1 MNNTKVIFWSV
12 IVAFGGFVFGFD
24 TAVISGAEQ
33 EIQNL
38 WNLSDTMIGQMVA
51 MALYGTVIG
60 ALLGGFPSESLGR
73 KKTLIWVAVLY
84 LVSALGSALAPEV
97 YSLMFFRFIG
107 GLAVGASSV
116 TAPMYI
122 SEISPASKRGQLT
135 ALFQLNIVIGIL
147 VAYLSNFFIGGAGDG
162 NWRFMLGIEIL
173 PASLFLIM
181 IFFVPRS
188 PRWLILKKEKI
199 EEARLVLKEIDPQ
212 TVEEKIALI
221 KSNLNPNE
229 AISGSLKEF
238 VSGEFNFSILL
249 AFLIAFFNQL
259 SGINAVIY
267 YSPRI
272 FAETGMGES
281 AALLSSV
288 GVGVINLVATLI
300 GIFLIDKMGRKFLMY
315 ICSFGYISTLGL
327 ISITFYTGLGAG
339 TPLIPF
345 LVFTFIASHAI
356 GQGAVIW
363 VFISEIFPNH
373 VRSYGNALG
382 SGTHWVFAALIAATF
397 PYITSLL
404 GGGFTFAFFAFF
416 MLFQLIFVWKLM
428 PETKNK
434 TLEELETLLINKK

>member
-1 MNNTKVIFWSV
+1 MNYTKIVSWSV

-38 WNLSDTMIGQMVA
+38 WDLSDAMIGQTVA

-73 KKTLIWVAVLY
+73 KKTLIWIAVLY
-84 LVSALGSALAPEV
+84 LISAIGSAIAPEV

-147 VAYLSNFFIGGAGDG
+147 IAYLSNYLIGGASDG
-162 NWRFMLGIEIL
+162 NWRFMLGIESI
-173 PASLFLIM
+173 PAALFVFM
-181 IFFVPRS
+181 IFLVPNS
-188 PRWLILKKEKI
+188 PRWLILKKGKI
-199 EEARLVLKEIDPQ
+199 DEARQILKEIDPK
-212 TVEEKIALI
+212 TVEENIIQIQSSIFENNTSGSFK
-221 KSNLNPNE
+221 E
-229 AISGSLKEF
+229 FISGKF
-238 VSGEFNFSILL
+238 DFSILL

-288 GVGVINLVATLI
+288 GVGVINLIATLI

-315 ICSFGYISTLGL
+315 ICSFGYILTLGL
-327 ISITFYTGLGAG
+327 ISLAFYTGLGAG
-339 TPLIPF
+339 TLLIPS
-345 LVFTFIASHAI
+345 LVFIFIASHAI

-373 VRSYGNALG
+373 VRSYGNSLG

-397 PYITSLL
+397 PYVASTL
-404 GGGFTFAFFAFF
+404 GGGFTFAFFAII
-416 MLFQLIFVWKLM
+416 MIFQLMFVWKLM

-434 TLEELETLLINKK
+434 TLEELETILIKKK

>member
-1 MNNTKVIFWSV
+1 MNYTKIITWSV

-38 WNLSDTMIGQMVA
+38 WNLSNTMIGQTVA
-51 MALYGTVIG
+51 MALYGTVLG
-60 ALLGGFPSESLGR
+60 ALLGGFPSEALGR
-73 KKTLIWVAVLY
+73 KTTLIWIAILY
-84 LVSALGSALAPEV
+84 LVSAIGSALAPEV

-122 SEISPASKRGQLT
+122 SEISPANKRGQLT

-147 VAYLSNFFIGGAGDG
+147 VAYLSNYFIGGAADG
-162 NWRFMLGIEIL
+162 NWRFMLGIESV
-173 PASLFLIM
+173 PAALFVLL

-188 PRWLILKKEKI
+188 PRWLILKKGRI
-199 EEARLVLKEIDPQ
+199 EEAKEVLREIDPN
-212 TVEEKIALI
+212 TVEGSIALI
-221 KSNLNPNE
+221 QSNSNE
-229 AISGSLKEF
+229 NSNKGGFKEF
-238 VSGEFNFSILL
+238 VSGKFNVPILL
-249 AFLIAFFNQL
+249 AFFIAFFNQL

-288 GVGVINLVATLI
+288 GVGVINLIATFI

-315 ICSFGYISTLGL
+315 LCSFGYIVSLGL
-327 ISITFYTGLGAG
+327 ISLTFYTGFGAG
-339 TPLIPF
+339 SLLIPI
-345 LVFTFIASHAI
+345 LVFVFIASHAV

-363 VFISEIFPNH
+363 VFISEIFPNQ

-397 PYITSLL
+397 PYVTSTL
-404 GGGFTFAFFAFF
+404 GGGFTFAIFALI
-416 MLFQLIFVWKLM
+416 MVFQFIFVWKFM

-434 TLEELETLLINKK
+434 SLEELEKLLIK

>member
-1 MNNTKVIFWSV
+1 MNYTKIVSWSV

-33 EIQNL
+33 EIQSL
-38 WNLSDTMIGQMVA
+38 WNLSNTTIGQTVA

-60 ALLGGFPSESLGR
+60 ALIGGFPSETFGR
-73 KKTLIWVAVLY
+73 KTTLIWVAVLF
-84 LVSALGSALAPEV
+84 LVSAIGSALAPEV

-122 SEISPASKRGQLT
+122 SEISPANKRGQLT

-147 VAYLSNFFIGGAGDG
+147 IAYLSNYFIGGAADG
-162 NWRFMLGIEIL
+162 NWRFMLGVEII
-173 PASLFLIM
+173 PAALFVIL

-188 PRWLILKKEKI
+188 PRWLILKKGLI
-199 EEARLVLKEIDPQ
+199 EEAKQVLKEIDPN
-212 TVEEKIALI
+212 TVEESVTLI
-221 KSNLNPNE
+221 MSNNDNKE
-229 AISGSLKEF
+229 GFKEF
-238 VSGEFNFSILL
+238 VSGKFKIPIML

-281 AALLSSV
+281 SALLSSV
-288 GVGVINLVATLI
+288 GVGVVNLIATFI

-315 ICSFGYISTLGL
+315 LCSFGYILSLGL
-327 ISITFYTGLGAG
+327 ISLTFYTGFGSG
-339 TPLIPF
+339 TLLIPS
-345 LVFTFIASHAI
+345 LVFLFIAAHAV

-373 VRSYGNALG
+373 VRSYGNSLG

-397 PYITSLL
+397 PYVTSTL
-404 GGGFTFAFFAFF
+404 GGGFTFALFAFI
-416 MLFQLIFVWKLM
+416 MVFQLIFVWKMM

-434 TLEELETLLINKK
+434 SLEELEKILLK

>member
-1 MNNTKVIFWSV
+1 MNYTKIITWSV

-38 WNLSDTMIGQMVA
+38 WNLSNTMIGQTVA
-51 MALYGTVIG
+51 MALYGTVLG
-60 ALLGGFPSESLGR
+60 ALLGGFPSEALGR
-73 KKTLIWVAVLY
+73 KTTLIWIAILY
-84 LVSALGSALAPEV
+84 LVSAIGSALAPEV

-122 SEISPASKRGQLT
+122 SEISPANKRGQLT

-147 VAYLSNFFIGGAGDG
+147 VAYLSNYFIGGAADG
-162 NWRFMLGIEIL
+162 NWRFMLGIESV
-173 PASLFLIM
+173 PAALFVLL

-188 PRWLILKKEKI
+188 PRWLILKKGRI
-199 EEARLVLKEIDPQ
+199 EEAKEVLREIDPN
-212 TVEEKIALI
+212 TVEESIALI
-221 KSNLNPNE
+221 QSNSNE
-229 AISGSLKEF
+229 NSNKGGFKEF
-238 VSGEFNFSILL
+238 VSGKFNVPILL
-249 AFLIAFFNQL
+249 AFFIAFFNQL

-288 GVGVINLVATLI
+288 GVGVINLIATFI

-315 ICSFGYISTLGL
+315 LCSFGYIVSLGL
-327 ISITFYTGLGAG
+327 ISLTFYTGFGACSL
-339 TPLIPF
+339 LIPI
-345 LVFTFIASHAI
+345 LVFVFIASHAV

-363 VFISEIFPNH
+363 VFISEIFPNQ

-397 PYITSLL
+397 PYVTSTL
-404 GGGFTFAFFAFF
+404 GG
-416 MLFQLIFVWKLM
+416 
-428 PETKNK
+428 
-434 TLEELETLLINKK
+434 

>member
-1 MNNTKVIFWSV
+1 MNYTKIVSWSV
-12 IVAFGGFVFGFD
+12 FVAFGGFVFGFD

-38 WNLSDTMIGQMVA
+38 WDLSDTMIGQTVA

-73 KKTLIWVAVLY
+73 KKTLIWIAVLY
-84 LVSALGSALAPEV
+84 LVSAIGSAISPEV

-147 VAYLSNFFIGGAGDG
+147 IAYLSNYFIGGASDG
-162 NWRFMLGIEIL
+162 NWRFMLGIESI
-173 PASLFLIM
+173 PAALFVFM
-181 IFFVPRS
+181 IFLVPRS
-188 PRWLILKKEKI
+188 PRWLILKKGEI
-199 EEARLVLKEIDPQ
+199 DEARQVLKEIDPK
-212 TVEEKIALI
+212 TVEENIIQIQSSIFKN
-221 KSNLNPNE
+221 KS
-229 AISGSLKEF
+229 SKSFKEF
-238 VSGEFNFSILL
+238 VSGKYNFSILL

-288 GVGVINLVATLI
+288 GVGVINLIATLV
-300 GIFLIDKMGRKFLMY
+300 GIYLIDKMGRKFLMY
-315 ICSFGYISTLGL
+315 ICSFGYILTLGF
-327 ISITFYTGLGAG
+327 ISLEFYTGFGAG
-339 TPLIPF
+339 TLLFPS

-373 VRSYGNALG
+373 IRSYGNSLG
-382 SGTHWVFAALIAATF
+382 SGTHWVFSALIASTF
-397 PYITSLL
+397 PYVTSTL
-404 GGGFTFAFFAFF
+404 GGGFTFAFFAII
-416 MLFQLIFVWKLM
+416 MIFQLMFVWKLM

-434 TLEELETLLINKK
+434 TLEELETVLIKKK

>member
-1 MNNTKVIFWSV
+1 MNYTKIIFWSV

-38 WNLSDTMIGQMVA
+38 WNLTNTMIGQTVA

-60 ALLGGFPSESLGR
+60 ALLGGFPSEKFGR
-73 KKTLIWVAVLY
+73 KKTLIWIAILY
-84 LVSALGSALAPEV
+84 LVSALGSALAMDV

-122 SEISPASKRGQLT
+122 SEISPAHKRGQLT

-147 VAYLSNFFIGGAGDG
+147 IAYLSNYFIGGASDG
-162 NWRFMLGIEIL
+162 NWRFMLGIEVIPAGLFVIL
-173 PASLFLIM
+173 

-188 PRWLILKKEKI
+188 PRWLILKKGLI
-199 EEARLVLKEIDPQ
+199 DEAREVLKVIDPN
-212 TVEEKIALI
+212 TVEENIALI
-221 KSNLNPNE
+221 QSNVNENKS
-229 AISGSLKEF
+229 SGSFKEF
-238 VSGEFNFSILL
+238 VSGKFNFSILL

-272 FAETGMGES
+272 FSETGMGES

-288 GVGVINLVATLI
+288 GVGVINLIATFI

-315 ICSFGYISTLGL
+315 LCSFGYIITLSL
-327 ISITFYTGLGAG
+327 ISLTFYTGFGAG
-339 TPLIPF
+339 TMLIPI
-345 LVFTFIASHAI
+345 LVFTFIASHAV
-356 GQGAVIW
+356 GQGDVIW
-363 VFISEIFPNH
+363 VFISEIFPNN
-373 VRSYGNALG
+373 VRSYGN
-382 SGTHWVFAALIAATF
+382 
-397 PYITSLL
+397 
-404 GGGFTFAFFAFF
+404 
-416 MLFQLIFVWKLM
+416 
-428 PETKNK
+428 
-434 TLEELETLLINKK
+434 

>member
-1 MNNTKVIFWSV
+1 MNYTKIVLWSV

-38 WNLSDTMIGQMVA
+38 WNLSDAMIGQTVA

-73 KKTLIWVAVLY
+73 KKTLIWIAVLY
-84 LVSALGSALAPEV
+84 LVSAIGSAVAPEV

-147 VAYLSNFFIGGAGDG
+147 IAYLSNYFIGGASDG
-162 NWRFMLGIEIL
+162 NWRFMLGIESI
-173 PASLFLIM
+173 PAALFVFM
-181 IFFVPRS
+181 IFLVPRS
-188 PRWLILKKEKI
+188 PRWLILKKGKI
-199 EEARLVLKEIDPQ
+199 DEARQVLKEIDPE
-212 TVEEKIALI
+212 TVEENII
-221 KSNLNPNE
+221 QIQSNIYENKN
-229 AISGSLKEF
+229 SGTFKEF
-238 VSGEFNFSILL
+238 VSGKFNFSIIL

-288 GVGVINLVATLI
+288 GVGVINLIATLI

-315 ICSFGYISTLGL
+315 ICSFGYILTLGL
-327 ISITFYTGLGAG
+327 ISLAFYTGFGAG
-339 TPLIPF
+339 TLLIPS

-373 VRSYGNALG
+373 VRSYGNSLG

-397 PYITSLL
+397 HYVTSTL
-404 GGGFTFAFFAFF
+404 GGGFTFAFFAII
-416 MLFQLIFVWKLM
+416 MIFQLIFVWKLM

-434 TLEELETLLINKK
+434 TLEELETVLTKKN

>member
-1 MNNTKVIFWSV
+1 MNYTKIITWSV

-38 WNLSDTMIGQMVA
+38 CNLSNTMIGQTVA
-51 MALYGTVIG
+51 MALYGTVLG
-60 ALLGGFPSESLGR
+60 ALLGGFPSEALGR
-73 KKTLIWVAVLY
+73 KTTLIWIAILY
-84 LVSALGSALAPEV
+84 LVSAIGSALAPEV

-122 SEISPASKRGQLT
+122 SEISPANKRGQLT

-147 VAYLSNFFIGGAGDG
+147 VAYLSNYFIGGAADG
-162 NWRFMLGIEIL
+162 NWRFMLGIESV
-173 PASLFLIM
+173 PAALFVLL

-188 PRWLILKKEKI
+188 PRWLILKKGRI
-199 EEARLVLKEIDPQ
+199 EEAKEVLREIDPN
-212 TVEEKIALI
+212 TVEESIALI
-221 KSNLNPNE
+221 QSNSNE
-229 AISGSLKEF
+229 NSNKGGFKEF
-238 VSGEFNFSILL
+238 VSGKFNVPILL
-249 AFLIAFFNQL
+249 AFFIAFFNQL

-288 GVGVINLVATLI
+288 GVGVINLIATFI

-315 ICSFGYISTLGL
+315 LCSFGYIVSLGL
-327 ISITFYTGLGAG
+327 ISLTFYTGFGAG
-339 TPLIPF
+339 SLLIPI
-345 LVFTFIASHAI
+345 LVFVFIASHAV

-363 VFISEIFPNH
+363 VFISEIFPNQ

-397 PYITSLL
+397 PYVTSTL
-404 GGGFTFAFFAFF
+404 GGGFTFAIFALI
-416 MLFQLIFVWKLM
+416 MVFQFIFVWKFM

-434 TLEELETLLINKK
+434 SLEELEKLLIK

>member
-1 MNNTKVIFWSV
+1 MNYTKIITWSV

-38 WNLSDTMIGQMVA
+38 WNLSNTMIGQTVA
-51 MALYGTVIG
+51 MALYGTVLG
-60 ALLGGFPSESLGR
+60 ALLGGFPSEALGR
-73 KKTLIWVAVLY
+73 KTTLIWIAILY
-84 LVSALGSALAPEV
+84 LVSAIGSALAPEV

-122 SEISPASKRGQLT
+122 SEISPANKRGQLT

-147 VAYLSNFFIGGAGDG
+147 VAYLSNYFIGGAADG
-162 NWRFMLGIEIL
+162 NWRFMLGIESV
-173 PASLFLIM
+173 PAALFVLL

-188 PRWLILKKEKI
+188 PRWLILKKGRI
-199 EEARLVLKEIDPQ
+199 EEAKEVLREIDPN
-212 TVEEKIALI
+212 TVEESIALI
-221 KSNLNPNE
+221 QSNSNE
-229 AISGSLKEF
+229 NSNKGGFKEF
-238 VSGEFNFSILL
+238 VSGKFNVPILL
-249 AFLIAFFNQL
+249 AFFIAFFNQL

-288 GVGVINLVATLI
+288 GVGVINLIATFI

-315 ICSFGYISTLGL
+315 LCSFGYIVSLGL
-327 ISITFYTGLGAG
+327 ISLTFYTGFGAG
-339 TPLIPF
+339 SLLIPI
-345 LVFTFIASHAI
+345 LVFVFIASHAV
-356 GQGAVIW
+356 GQGSVIW
-363 VFISEIFPNH
+363 VFISEIFPNQ

-397 PYITSLL
+397 PYVTSTL
-404 GGGFTFAFFAFF
+404 GGGFTFAIFALI
-416 MLFQLIFVWKLM
+416 MVFQFIFVWKFM

-434 TLEELETLLINKK
+434 SLEELEKLLIK

>member
-1 MNNTKVIFWSV
+1 MNYTKIITWSV

-38 WNLSDTMIGQMVA
+38 WNLSNTMIGQTVA
-51 MALYGTVIG
+51 MALYGTVLG
-60 ALLGGFPSESLGR
+60 ALLGGFPSEAFGR
-73 KKTLIWVAVLY
+73 KTTLIWIAILY
-84 LVSALGSALAPEV
+84 LVSAIGSALAPEV

-122 SEISPASKRGQLT
+122 SEISPANKRGQLT

-147 VAYLSNFFIGGAGDG
+147 VAYLSNYFIGGAADG
-162 NWRFMLGIEIL
+162 NWRFMLGIESV
-173 PASLFLIM
+173 PAALFVLL

-188 PRWLILKKEKI
+188 PRWLILKKGRI
-199 EEARLVLKEIDPQ
+199 EEAKVVLREIDPN
-212 TVEEKIALI
+212 TVEESIALI
-221 KSNLNPNE
+221 QSNSNE
-229 AISGSLKEF
+229 NSNKGGFKEF
-238 VSGEFNFSILL
+238 VSGKFNVPILL
-249 AFLIAFFNQL
+249 AFFIAFFNQL

-288 GVGVINLVATLI
+288 GVGVINLIATFI

-315 ICSFGYISTLGL
+315 LCSFGYILSLGL
-327 ISITFYTGLGAG
+327 ISLTFYTGFGAG
-339 TPLIPF
+339 SLLIPI
-345 LVFTFIASHAI
+345 LVFVFIASHAV

-363 VFISEIFPNH
+363 VFISEIFPNQ

-397 PYITSLL
+397 PYVTSTL
-404 GGGFTFAFFAFF
+404 GGGFTFAIFALI
-416 MLFQLIFVWKLM
+416 MVFQFIFVWKFM

-434 TLEELETLLINKK
+434 SLEELEKLLIK

>member
-1 MNNTKVIFWSV
+1 
-12 IVAFGGFVFGFD
+12 
-24 TAVISGAEQ
+24 
-33 EIQNL
+33 
-38 WNLSDTMIGQMVA
+38 
-51 MALYGTVIG
+51 
-60 ALLGGFPSESLGR
+60 LLGGFPSEALGR
-73 KKTLIWVAVLY
+73 KTTLIWIAILY
-84 LVSALGSALAPEV
+84 LVSAIGSALAPEV

-122 SEISPASKRGQLT
+122 SEISPANKRGQLT

-147 VAYLSNFFIGGAGDG
+147 VAYLSNYFIGGAADG
-162 NWRFMLGIEIL
+162 NWRFMLGIESV
-173 PASLFLIM
+173 PAALFVLL

-188 PRWLILKKEKI
+188 PRWLILKKGRI
-199 EEARLVLKEIDPQ
+199 EEAKEVLREIDPN
-212 TVEEKIALI
+212 TVEESIALI
-221 KSNLNPNE
+221 QSNSNE
-229 AISGSLKEF
+229 NSNKGGFKEF
-238 VSGEFNFSILL
+238 VSGKFNVPILL
-249 AFLIAFFNQL
+249 AFFIAFFNQL

-288 GVGVINLVATLI
+288 GVGVINLIATFI

-315 ICSFGYISTLGL
+315 LCSFGYIVSLGL
-327 ISITFYTGLGAG
+327 ISLTFYTGFGAG
-339 TPLIPF
+339 SLLIPI
-345 LVFTFIASHAI
+345 LVFVFIASHAV

-363 VFISEIFPNH
+363 VFISEIFPNQ

-397 PYITSLL
+397 PYVTSTL
-404 GGGFTFAFFAFF
+404 GGGFTFAIFALI
-416 MLFQLIFVWKLM
+416 MVFQFIFVWKFM

-434 TLEELETLLINKK
+434 SLEELEKLLIK

>member
-1 MNNTKVIFWSV
+1 MNYTKIITWSV

-38 WNLSDTMIGQMVA
+38 WNLSNTMIGQTVA
-51 MALYGTVIG
+51 MALYGTVLG
-60 ALLGGFPSESLGR
+60 ALLGGFPSEALGR
-73 KKTLIWVAVLY
+73 KTTLIWIAILY
-84 LVSALGSALAPEV
+84 LVSAIGSALAPEV

-122 SEISPASKRGQLT
+122 SEISPANKRGQLT

-147 VAYLSNFFIGGAGDG
+147 VAYLSNYFIGGAADG
-162 NWRFMLGIEIL
+162 NWRFMLGIESV
-173 PASLFLIM
+173 PAALFVLL

-188 PRWLILKKEKI
+188 PRWLILKKGRI
-199 EEARLVLKEIDPQ
+199 EEAKEVLREIDPN
-212 TVEEKIALI
+212 TVEESIALI
-221 KSNLNPNE
+221 QSNSNE
-229 AISGSLKEF
+229 NSNKGGFKEF
-238 VSGEFNFSILL
+238 VSGKFNVPILL
-249 AFLIAFFNQL
+249 AFFIAFFNQL

-288 GVGVINLVATLI
+288 GVGAINLIATFI

-315 ICSFGYISTLGL
+315 LCSFGYIVSLGL
-327 ISITFYTGLGAG
+327 ISLTFYTGFGAG
-339 TPLIPF
+339 SLLIPI
-345 LVFTFIASHAI
+345 LVFVFIASHAV

-363 VFISEIFPNH
+363 VFISEIFPNQ

-397 PYITSLL
+397 PYVTSTL
-404 GGGFTFAFFAFF
+404 GGGFTFAIFALI
-416 MLFQLIFVWKLM
+416 MVFQFIFVWKFM

-434 TLEELETLLINKK
+434 SLEELEKLLIK

>member
-1 MNNTKVIFWSV
+1 MNYTKIITWSV
-12 IVAFGGFVFGFD
+12 IVAFGGFVFGFY

-38 WNLSDTMIGQMVA
+38 WNLSNTMIGQTVA
-51 MALYGTVIG
+51 MALYGTVLG
-60 ALLGGFPSESLGR
+60 ALLGGFPSEALGR
-73 KKTLIWVAVLY
+73 KTTLIWIAILY
-84 LVSALGSALAPEV
+84 LVSAIGSALAPEV

-122 SEISPASKRGQLT
+122 SEISPANKRGQLT

-147 VAYLSNFFIGGAGDG
+147 VAYLSNYFIGGAADG
-162 NWRFMLGIEIL
+162 NWRFMLGIESV
-173 PASLFLIM
+173 PAALFVLL

-188 PRWLILKKEKI
+188 PRWLILKKGRI
-199 EEARLVLKEIDPQ
+199 EEAKEVLREIDPN
-212 TVEEKIALI
+212 TVEESIALI
-221 KSNLNPNE
+221 QSNSNE
-229 AISGSLKEF
+229 NSNKGGFKEF
-238 VSGEFNFSILL
+238 VSGKFNVPILL
-249 AFLIAFFNQL
+249 AFFIAFFNQL

-288 GVGVINLVATLI
+288 GVGVINLIATFI

-315 ICSFGYISTLGL
+315 LCSFGYIVSLGL
-327 ISITFYTGLGAG
+327 ISLTFYTGFGAG
-339 TPLIPF
+339 SLLIPI
-345 LVFTFIASHAI
+345 LVFVFIASHAV

-363 VFISEIFPNH
+363 VFISEIFPNQ

-397 PYITSLL
+397 PYVTSTL
-404 GGGFTFAFFAFF
+404 GGGFTFAIFALI
-416 MLFQLIFVWKLM
+416 MVFQFIFVWKFM

-434 TLEELETLLINKK
+434 SLEELEKLLIK

>member
-1 MNNTKVIFWSV
+1 MNYTKIITWSV

-38 WNLSDTMIGQMVA
+38 WNLSNTMIGQTVA
-51 MALYGTVIG
+51 MALYGTVLG
-60 ALLGGFPSESLGR
+60 ALLGGFPSEALGR
-73 KKTLIWVAVLY
+73 KTTLIWIAILY
-84 LVSALGSALAPEV
+84 LVSAIGSALAPEV

-122 SEISPASKRGQLT
+122 SEISPANKRGQLT

-147 VAYLSNFFIGGAGDG
+147 VAYLSNYFIGGAADG
-162 NWRFMLGIEIL
+162 NWRFMLGIESV
-173 PASLFLIM
+173 PAALFVLL

-188 PRWLILKKEKI
+188 PRWLILKKGRI
-199 EEARLVLKEIDPQ
+199 EEAKEVLREIDPN
-212 TVEEKIALI
+212 TVEESIVLI
-221 KSNLNPNE
+221 QSNSNE
-229 AISGSLKEF
+229 NSNKGGFKEF
-238 VSGEFNFSILL
+238 VSGKFNVPILL
-249 AFLIAFFNQL
+249 AFFIAFFNQL

-288 GVGVINLVATLI
+288 GVGVINLIATFI

-315 ICSFGYISTLGL
+315 LCSFGYIVSLGL
-327 ISITFYTGLGAG
+327 ISLTFYTGFGAG
-339 TPLIPF
+339 SLLIPI
-345 LVFTFIASHAI
+345 LVFVFIASHAV

-363 VFISEIFPNH
+363 VFISEIFPNQ

-397 PYITSLL
+397 PYVTSTL
-404 GGGFTFAFFAFF
+404 GGGFTFAIFALI
-416 MLFQLIFVWKLM
+416 MVFQFIFVWKFM

-434 TLEELETLLINKK
+434 SLEELEKLLIK